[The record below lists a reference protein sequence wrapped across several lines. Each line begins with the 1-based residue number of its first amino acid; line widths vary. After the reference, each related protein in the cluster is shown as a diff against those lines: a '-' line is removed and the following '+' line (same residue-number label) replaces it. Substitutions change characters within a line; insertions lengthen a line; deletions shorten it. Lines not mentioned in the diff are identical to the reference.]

1 MELKEAL
8 ETCAEM
14 WYWLSDNPGRSKI
27 TAVTELEL
35 GHLENE
41 CAMCEYAIHAMREHN
56 SWSKNQ
62 HHMCYFCPMW
72 PSYKWGGEYACQYSP
87 ASDYRKWRL
96 ARDHGE
102 ESLESEYA
110 KSIAEYA
117 TALLEDLNA
126 EPERRNV

>member
-14 WYWLSDNPGRSKI
+14 WYWMADNPGHSKI
-27 TAVTELEL
+27 ATISKLEL
-35 GHLENE
+35 GHMEND
-41 CAMCEYAIHAMREHN
+41 CAMCEYAIHAMRKHN
-56 SWSKNQ
+56 SWSKNELP
-62 HHMCYFCPMW
+62 MCNFCPMW
-72 PSYKWGGEYACQYSP
+72 PAYKWGREYACQYHL

-96 ARDHGE
+96 SRDHGE

-110 KSIAEYA
+110 KSIAEHA

-126 EPERRNV
+126 EPERNL